1 MLAGSVVQRDNG
13 QQESIRTDR
22 DGRYR
27 FRSVS
32 GTVTVTA
39 MAEPSYVAET
49 VEVTMEADRT
59 VDFTLQHTGIP
70 PYGGTVFITPDVV
83 GPSDPT
89 SLRGVTYTG
98 RGQRVIY
105 DRRPDA
111 WITVNAYLFRVRYG
125 GAELE
130 FQVNPEFGNREAA
143 RAEVDT
149 YAAALGRLPAVL
161 LSRAQ
166 KVQINA
172 GDELFGGNWR
182 DQSFLIHTDQGRE
195 YIRNGFLEEV
205 FIHESAHVSLDGA
218 HDNSAG
224 WRAAQDA
231 DGVFISEYARDY
243 PDREDVAESILPY
256 FAVRYRPERL
266 TDPDRSAILT
276 AIPNRLL
283 YFDEAGT
290 RHVALQ
296 CDGVACPTSWIEFIS
311 AAADLATVRGAAH
324 SVAVVRRWLPY
335 GLEVAEHNCRSPGS
349 ATAEGRGLCLL
360 FIHPRDGDHG
370 YTQPERAPGGRAVS
384 GWTLQPLR
392 ATQIYDRR
400 RQARH
405 SQHRGA
411 CLDMKEGPGKR
422 DILSRPA
429 SKKAAARL
437 RSAPRNEPKPVPVP
451 LPEGVR
457 HQRVGETTERSAHL
471 EKLKQL
477 FEAAPISRYLGM
489 TLSSCE
495 NGVAHVRLP
504 FRGRVR
510 RKSWRHPR
518 RSHRSAG
525 GHGG

>member
-1 MLAGSVVQRDNG
+1 MNDARLHVGGGNSTPQRATVALLLILALACGGDGDEPRTPTGPTPSTNRTPVTVGAPGFTLSGSVKDRRRNGPVLAGSVVQRDNG

-283 YFDEAGT
+283 YFDEQG
-290 RHVALQ
+290 L
-296 CDGVACPTSWIEFIS
+296 DMS
-311 AAADLATVRGAAH
+311 
-324 SVAVVRRWLPY
+324 PY
-335 GLEVAEHNCRSPGS
+335 S
-349 ATAEGRGLCLL
+349 ATGSLVPLL
-360 FIHPRDGDHG
+360 GSSSFQPRRIWR
-370 YTQPERAPGGRAVS
+370 PF
-384 GWTLQPLR
+384 
-392 ATQIYDRR
+392 
-400 RQARH
+400 
-405 SQHRGA
+405 
-411 CLDMKEGPGKR
+411 EGPPTR
-422 DILSRPA
+422 
-429 SKKAAARL
+429 
-437 RSAPRNEPKPVPVP
+437 
-451 LPEGVR
+451 
-457 HQRVGETTERSAHL
+457 
-471 EKLKQL
+471 
-477 FEAAPISRYLGM
+477 
-489 TLSSCE
+489 
-495 NGVAHVRLP
+495 
-504 FRGRVR
+504 
-510 RKSWRHPR
+510 
-518 RSHRSAG
+518 
-525 GHGG
+525 